1 MKDND
6 IETILKLGK
15 EYTAA
20 LEKAHKLAEV
30 IHTKKTVDIFSKYI
44 GKKIKVKYTWNG
56 REEEYDGVLTEVNEY
71 VITITSKHPGV
82 YANIYVN
89 LITDFEILN

>member
-6 IETILKLGK
+6 IETIIKLGK

-20 LEKAHKLAEV
+20 LEKANELAEV
-30 IHTKKTVDIFSKYI
+30 IHTKKTVDVFSKYI
-44 GKKIKVKYTWNG
+44 GKKIKVKYVWNG
-56 REEEYDGVLTEVNEY
+56 SEDDYEGELTEVNEY

-82 YANIYVN
+82 YANIHVN
-89 LITDFEILN
+89 LITDFEIVD

>member
-6 IETILKLGK
+6 IETIIKLGK

-20 LEKAHKLAEV
+20 IEKANELAEV
-30 IHTKKTVDIFSKYI
+30 IHNKKTVDIFSKYI
-44 GKKIKVKYTWNG
+44 GKKIKVKYVWNG
-56 REEEYDGVLTEVNEY
+56 SEDEYEGELTEVNEY
-71 VITITSKHPGV
+71 IITITSKHPGV

-89 LITDFEILN
+89 LITDFEIVD

>member
-6 IETILKLGK
+6 IEAIIKLGK

-20 LEKAHKLAEV
+20 LEKAHELAGV

-44 GKKIKVKYTWNG
+44 GKKIKVKYAWNG
-56 REEEYDGVLTEVNEY
+56 SEDDYEGELTEVNEY
-71 VITITSKHPGV
+71 VITITSKNPEVH
-82 YANIYVN
+82 ANIYVN
-89 LITDFEILN
+89 LITDFEILD

>member
-6 IETILKLGK
+6 IETIIKLGK
-15 EYTAA
+15 EYTATI
-20 LEKAHKLAEV
+20 EKANELAEV

-44 GKKIKVKYTWNG
+44 GKKIKVKYVWNG
-56 REEEYDGVLTEVNEY
+56 SEDDYEGELTEVNEY

-89 LITDFEILN
+89 LITDFEIVD

>member
-1 MKDND
+1 MKDID
-6 IETILKLGK
+6 IETIIKLGK

-20 LEKAHKLAEV
+20 LEKVHELAEV

-44 GKKIKVKYTWNG
+44 GKKIKVKYIWNG
-56 REEEYDGVLTEVNEY
+56 SEDDYEGELTEVNEY

-82 YANIYVN
+82 YVNIYVN
-89 LITDFEILN
+89 LITDFEIVD